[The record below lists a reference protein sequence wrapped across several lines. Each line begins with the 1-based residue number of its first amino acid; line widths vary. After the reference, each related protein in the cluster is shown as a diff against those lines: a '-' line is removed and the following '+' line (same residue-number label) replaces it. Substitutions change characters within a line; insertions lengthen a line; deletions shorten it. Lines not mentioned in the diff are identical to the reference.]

1 MSTSYLVTKRFWT
14 DTAERCVRTF
24 AQTAAAAFGTGAFA
38 TAVTSGEWASVPW
51 QEALSVTV
59 LATVLAFFTAL
70 AGRATG
76 DPSTASLTTGTEPK
90 PLSGP
95 AGGVSYGGGSSPQL

>member
-1 MSTSYLVTKRFWT
+1 MSYLTSKQFWT
-14 DTAERCVRTF
+14 DVTERCVRTF

-70 AGRATG
+70 AGKGVG
-76 DPSTASLTTGTEPK
+76 DPSTASLTSGTAPQ
-90 PLSGP
+90 PITSGGAHGYQPPSGP
-95 AGGVSYGGGSSPQL
+95 SL